1 MRTAPVSVLVEAQLR
16 LRIRQSRPEAREHR
30 LLATRPLPQRGILGH
45 QRGILGHQR
54 GILDHQLLGHGFAFA
69 VQLPEPGHQLGVCL
83 HLLGLR
89 RTSQFGVPLPVPELG
104 HQLDLCLQLLSLH
117 LLKLRFDL
125 RLGLSV

>member
-30 LLATRPLPQRGILGH
+30 LLATRPLL